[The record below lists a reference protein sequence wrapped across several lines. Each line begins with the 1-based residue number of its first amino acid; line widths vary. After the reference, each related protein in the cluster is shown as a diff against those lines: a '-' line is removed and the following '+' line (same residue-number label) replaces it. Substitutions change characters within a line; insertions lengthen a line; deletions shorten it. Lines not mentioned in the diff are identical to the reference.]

1 MFALTMGIG
10 YASLCNTRGRRHA
23 AIGCRGPSLR
33 RQGRGC
39 RCDRREILD
48 QANAAIAK
56 RGRFRLVLAGG
67 TTPTAAYRL
76 LRDRDADWAAWHL
89 YHGDERCLAVGD
101 PERNSLVADE
111 AWLHHVPVPRTQVHP
126 IPAELGAEP
135 AAEAYAAVVAEA
147 LPFDL
152 VLLGIGEDGHTA
164 SLFPGRSIVLI
175 DREAAEALG

>member
-1 MFALTMGIG
+1 MLLSGAEVRLFDDKDAVADAT
-10 YASLCNTRGRRHA
+10 AET
-23 AIGCRGPSLR
+23 
-33 RQGRGC
+33 
-39 RCDRREILD
+39 ILD

-76 LRDRDADWAAWHL
+76 LRDRDADWAAWHI

-135 AAEAYAAVVAEA
+135 AAEVYGAVVAAA

-164 SLFPGRSIVLI
+164 SLFPGRSIALI
-175 DREAAEALG
+175 DREAAEALGENFPRHSSDDATKASSAL